1 MEVKITF
8 DTEKESVED
17 LNRLIAALQDLVEKK
32 VKAVTLGNPLASLS
46 VTKPAQAQQPQQTQ
60 QQRNVPAGGQ
70 TAGGGRVIPYQDISN
85 LMDKVL
91 SGKR

>member
-17 LNRLIAALQDLVEKK
+17 LHRLIGALQDLVAKK
-32 VKAVTLGNPLASLS
+32 EKAVALGNPMA
-46 VTKPAQAQQPQQTQ
+46 TNTITRPAQVHVQQTQ
-60 QQRNVPAGGQ
+60 HVPASGQ

-85 LMDKVL
+85 LMEKVL
-91 SGKR
+91 SGKK